1 MNEFAVLLDQG
12 VPEPQAFLDPEAL
25 LRRAHRRQTVRLSGA
40 LAATVAVVVVVG
52 VAMWAPGQRRP
63 LAAGAPVSP
72 TLSAL
77 DDAVALPTSLSGEV
91 GPVGAQPHQPTGLG
105 VTAIHHGQ
113 TTVYLAA
120 ATGDGVCLLLENS
133 NGSGVESCRAIADLT
148 TRPLYVVMDSADGR
162 PVQTAIVMP
171 DGYTTLTLG
180 SDTAT
185 AAFNVAYLPAMT
197 STHCVISGPHVESR
211 QVDLGPDPLPPAR
224 AGSSPQPSAP
234 TGPVSAVPVR
244 SAVADLRYPVNVHGM
259 TYGSL
264 AVASTHG
271 GKAPDLIAASGL
283 DNTGAHVD
291 GYFKHAD
298 MPVQAEPKNPADAAA
313 LMAKAVPAKTIPL
326 YAVDGTT
333 VIGTF
338 TFAGRA
344 AAATGTAT
352 AH

>member
-1 MNEFAVLLDQG
+1 MNELAVLLDQG

-25 LRRAHRRQTVRLSGA
+25 LRRAHRRRTARRSGG
-40 LAATVAVVVVVG
+40 LVAVISVAAVVG
-52 VAMWAPGQRRP
+52 VATLSPGSRPPVAP
-63 LAAGAPVSP
+63 AAPISP

-77 DDAVALPTSLSGEV
+77 DHAVTLPLDLVGGV
-91 GPVGAQPHQPTGLG
+91 GPVGSESHQPTGLG
-105 VTAIHHGQ
+105 VAAKHVGQ

-120 ATGDGVCLLLENS
+120 ASDDGVCLILRNS
-133 NGSGVESCRAIADLT
+133 NGSGATSCAAVADLLAT
-148 TRPLYVVMDSADGR
+148 PLSVVLDWADGR
-162 PVQTAIVMP
+162 PVYMAIVMP
-171 DGYTTLTLG
+171 DGYTTLTIG

-185 AAFNVAYLPAMT
+185 AAFNVAYLPAIT
-197 STHCVISGPHVESR
+197 STHGVISGPHVESR
-211 QVDLGPDPLPPAR
+211 QVDLGPYPLPPAR
-224 AGSSPQPSAP
+224 AGSSPQSPTP
-234 TGPVSAVPVR
+234 TGPVSAVPVG
-244 SAVADLRYPVNVHGM
+244 SAVAHLRYPVNAHGM

-264 AVASTHG
+264 ADAATHG

-298 MPVQAEPKNPADAAA
+298 MPVEAEPKNPADAAA

-338 TFAGRA
+338 TFAGRP

-352 AH
+352 PH

>member
-1 MNEFAVLLDQG
+1 
-12 VPEPQAFLDPEAL
+12 
-25 LRRAHRRQTVRLSGA
+25 
-40 LAATVAVVVVVG
+40 
-52 VAMWAPGQRRP
+52 
-63 LAAGAPVSP
+63 
-72 TLSAL
+72 
-77 DDAVALPTSLSGEV
+77 
-91 GPVGAQPHQPTGLG
+91 
-105 VTAIHHGQ
+105 
-113 TTVYLAA
+113 
-120 ATGDGVCLLLENS
+120 
-133 NGSGVESCRAIADLT
+133 
-148 TRPLYVVMDSADGR
+148 
-162 PVQTAIVMP
+162 
-171 DGYTTLTLG
+171 
-180 SDTAT
+180 
-185 AAFNVAYLPAMT
+185 
-197 STHCVISGPHVESR
+197 
-211 QVDLGPDPLPPAR
+211 
-224 AGSSPQPSAP
+224 
-234 TGPVSAVPVR
+234 
-244 SAVADLRYPVNVHGM
+244 VADLRYPVNVHGM